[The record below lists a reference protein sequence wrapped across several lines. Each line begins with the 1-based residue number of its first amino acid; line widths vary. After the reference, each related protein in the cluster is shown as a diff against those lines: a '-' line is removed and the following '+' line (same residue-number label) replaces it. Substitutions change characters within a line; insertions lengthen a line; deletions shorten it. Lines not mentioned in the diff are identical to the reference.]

1 MLNQLGPP
9 FAFSLWVA
17 ARVLLVHGCTIDHR
31 VSPAIYPLVE
41 SLREMGR
48 CWKVADRYANLLQ
61 RVLDEYRESE
71 RAPGMETPNTV
82 KILAD
87 MRRTAFDLD
96 SLISRQPKMHSAGN
110 VRFAA
115 TPVRTPAPTDLEY
128 LDVFDFF
135 NVPRLPVNIG
145 GQVADGNGTNGGGGT
160 TMDHAQPVDHGM
172 NSLNEFNIT
181 NFMFDAST
189 DWLGSDY

>member
-9 FAFSLWVA
+9 FAFSIWVA

-31 VSPAIYPLVE
+31 VSPVIHPLVE
-41 SLREMGR
+41 TLRDMGR
-48 CWKVADRYANLLQ
+48 YWKVADRYVSLLE

-71 RAPGMETPNTV
+71 KAPGGETPNAV

-96 SLISRQPKMHSAGN
+96 SLISRQPRTLGAVSNRNGSMLTK
-110 VRFAA
+110 
-115 TPVRTPAPTDLEY
+115 TPAPADLEY

-135 NVPRLPVNIG
+135 NLPRLPAG
-145 GQVADGNGTNGGGGT
+145 GSGNRETSSRTRIQTEPPKALDNNLN
-160 TMDHAQPVDHGM
+160 A
-172 NSLNEFNIT
+172 LNEFNIT
-181 NFMFDAST
+181 NFMFDANT
-189 DWLGSDY
+189 DWLGSQ